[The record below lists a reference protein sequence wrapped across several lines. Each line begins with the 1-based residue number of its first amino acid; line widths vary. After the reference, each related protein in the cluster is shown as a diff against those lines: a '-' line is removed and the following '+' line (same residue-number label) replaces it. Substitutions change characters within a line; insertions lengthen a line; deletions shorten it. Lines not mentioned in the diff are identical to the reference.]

1 MSACLRTSC
10 GEIAVRTIRAFLT
23 ALSLLTVAAAL
34 PASAETG
41 ACVSDRDGGLTCG
54 EGPGAAGVV
63 EGTISPSKRL
73 AFAWRVP
80 GRPLAEAPEADVESL
95 LIRLSDGAVLS
106 SAPGLYWRTGGARA
120 NHIDEGAV
128 WSPNSRFAIEVTDA
142 KWSTEHLRLYAIRGD
157 DKVLVLDLKAIIEPA
172 VRKRLQRLVKNESI
186 YVFSAF
192 DLAVDNRGLVEAPVL
207 MRIPKQERDIA
218 FAVTL
223 LVVHKDATLVA
234 RDVAL
239 PRRTLAAPKLRERL

>member
-1 MSACLRTSC
+1 MKSAPVAERL
-10 GEIAVRTIRAFLT
+10 GESTVLTIRAL
-23 ALSLLTVAAAL
+23 LSLLPFLTVAAAL
-34 PASAETG
+34 SASAEIG
-41 ACVSDRDGGLTCG
+41 PCVSDRDGGLTCG
-54 EGPGAAGVV
+54 EGPGAARVV

-80 GRPLAEAPEADVESL
+80 GRPLAEAPDADVESL

-106 SAPGLYWRTGGARA
+106 SAPGQYWRTGGAMA

-142 KWSTEHLRLYAIRGD
+142 KWSTEDLRLYAIGAD

-172 VRKRLQRLVKNESI
+172 VRKRLRRLVKNEST
-186 YVFSAF
+186 YTFSAF
-192 DLAVDNRGLVEAPVL
+192 GLAVDNRGLVEAPIL
-207 MRIPKQERDIA
+207 MQIPKQERDVN

-223 LVVHKDATLVA
+223 LVVHKDGTLVA
-234 RDVAL
+234 RDVSV
-239 PRRTLAAPKLRERL
+239 RRSRGER

>member
-1 MSACLRTSC
+1 
-10 GEIAVRTIRAFLT
+10 
-23 ALSLLTVAAAL
+23 
-34 PASAETG
+34 
-41 ACVSDRDGGLTCG
+41 VSDRDGGLTCG

-80 GRPLAEAPEADVESL
+80 GRLLAEAPEADVESL

-128 WSPNSRFAIEVTDA
+128 WSPNSRFAIAVTDA

-192 DLAVDNRGLVEAPVL
+192 GLAVDNRGLVEAPVL
-207 MRIPKQERDIA
+207 RTRHRVCGHAPSRPQGC
-218 FAVTL
+218 
-223 LVVHKDATLVA
+223 DA
-234 RDVAL
+234 RRPGRGGPPL